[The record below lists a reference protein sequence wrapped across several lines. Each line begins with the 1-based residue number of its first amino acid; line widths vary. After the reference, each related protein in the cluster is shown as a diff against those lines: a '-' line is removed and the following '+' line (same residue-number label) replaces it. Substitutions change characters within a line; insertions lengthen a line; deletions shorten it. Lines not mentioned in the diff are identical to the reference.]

1 MSQWRRIEK
10 ETGGFKLA
18 RYCKV
23 FETSD
28 DEVEDSCVD
37 PRVKVRVGEM

>member
-1 MSQWRRIEK
+1 M
-10 ETGGFKLA
+10 GGFKSA

-28 DEVEDSCVD
+28 DEVEDSCAES
-37 PRVKVRVGEM
+37 RVQVRVGEM